1 MTYPVVGIG
10 ASAGGLEAVS
20 GLLSGLSSN
29 TGMALVLIQH
39 LHPDHPSLLAEIL
52 AKRVS
57 LPVEQV
63 QDGMAVEPDHLYVI
77 PPNTSMSLGDGHLRL
92 AVREADRTAHK
103 PIDVFFK
110 SLAEECGRN
119 AIGVVLSGTG
129 SDGTRG
135 LQDIREAGGITFA
148 EEPVEAAFAD
158 MPRNAI
164 EAGGVDFI
172 LSPPAI
178 GRALIRLGQRSDLK

>member
-1 MTYPVVGIG
+1 MVGIG

-63 QDGMAVEPDHLYVI
+63 KDGMAVEPDHLYVI
-77 PPNTSMSLGDGHLRL
+77 PPNTSMTFGDGRVHLV
-92 AVREADRTAHK
+92 AREADRAGYK
-103 PIDVFFK
+103 PIDIFFK

-135 LQDIREAGGITFA
+135 LQAIREAGAPPLPRSPSRPPLPTCR
-148 EEPVEAAFAD
+148 EA
-158 MPRNAI
+158 PSKR
-164 EAGGVDFI
+164 EAWI
-172 LSPPAI
+172 SYCRRRRSA
-178 GRALIRLGQRSDLK
+178 GR